1 MAQTHLLFNS
11 LEYETH
17 KHYSVLVIYSLTKM
31 RLNVQLV
38 VLLLLL
44 CQWSVFIFL
53 WLSVWCD
60 SNFEYSRAAVY
71 SRIRIEMIVS
81 TNRFTFIYIPLSAAS
96 WSACT
101 VQWPRRRI
109 SLFSMPELG
118 EIFFSQLCAMS
129 FHKAATIFIKF
140 FFLVFFPWNSCVVTV
155 PAMGPKSLRFCINF
169 MEIVINDAST
179 AWRLARI
186 LLLYM
191 IYLSMRVFYSEFFD
205 DDFQLKPK
213 IVGKHPDKINT
224 FYCRIYQLNILF
236 PKCYWNI
243 ENDWKYWKWWKT
255 IEITK

>member
-1 MAQTHLLFNS
+1 M
-11 LEYETH
+11 
-17 KHYSVLVIYSLTKM
+17 
-31 RLNVQLV
+31 

-44 CQWSVFIFL
+44 CEWSVFIFL

-81 TNRFTFIYIPLSAAS
+81 TTRFTFIYIPLSAAS

-101 VQWPRRRI
+101 VQWPRRRN

-118 EIFFSQLCAMS
+118 GLFFRSYVLWAFTWILQ
-129 FHKAATIFIKF
+129 AATIFINF
-140 FFLVFFPWNSCVVTV
+140 FSVLFPWNSCVVTV
-155 PAMGPKSLRFCINF
+155 PAMGPTSLRFCINF
-169 MEIVINDAST
+169 MEMVINDAFT

-191 IYLSMRVFYSEFFD
+191 IYLSMRFFYSEFFD
-205 DDFQLKPK
+205 DDFHLKPK

-224 FYCRIYQLNILF
+224 FYCRIYQPNILF
-236 PKCYWNI
+236 PNSGTKCYLNI

-255 IEITK
+255 IKSS

>member
-1 MAQTHLLFNS
+1 MWFELWVLSRCCLLENS
-11 LEYETH
+11 NWNDRINEPFHFYIHT
-17 KHYSVLVIYSLTKM
+17 VI
-31 RLNVQLV
+31 
-38 VLLLLL
+38 
-44 CQWSVFIFL
+44 C
-53 WLSVWCD
+53 
-60 SNFEYSRAAVY
+60 
-71 SRIRIEMIVS
+71 
-81 TNRFTFIYIPLSAAS
+81 
-96 WSACT
+96 
-101 VQWPRRRI
+101 
-109 SLFSMPELG
+109 
-118 EIFFSQLCAMS
+118 SQLKCVYCTMATPTQFIILDAWAGGDFFFAAMCYELS
-129 FHKAATIFIKF
+129 QAATIFIKF

>member
-1 MAQTHLLFNS
+1 MCNWWFCSCCFANGVFLYSYGYLFDVIRTLSTLALLFTREFELKWSYQRTVS
-11 LEYETH
+11 LLYTYRYLQPAEVRVLYNGH
-17 KHYSVLVIYSLTKM
+17 ADAIHYS
-31 RLNVQLV
+31 R
-38 VLLLLL
+38 
-44 CQWSVFIFL
+44 C
-53 WLSVWCD
+53 LSWGD
-60 SNFEYSRAAVY
+60 
-71 SRIRIEMIVS
+71 
-81 TNRFTFIYIPLSAAS
+81 
-96 WSACT
+96 
-101 VQWPRRRI
+101 
-109 SLFSMPELG
+109 
-118 EIFFSQLCAMS
+118 FFSQLCAMS